1 MRILGYL
8 QHKGQK
14 VLTFT
19 ELSVVD
25 IWVSLQQ
32 QPTDLLGH
40 NPPSIYKTSSDLHEC
55 DSPFF
60 CYKLRVLIL
69 NT

>member
-1 MRILGYL
+1 MGAATRGAEADDLEGVEEDTQMRILGYL
-8 QHKGQK
+8 PNTRGQE

-19 ELSVVD
+19 EVSVAD

-40 NPPSIYKTSSDLHEC
+40 NPPSTH
-55 DSPFF
+55 
-60 CYKLRVLIL
+60 
-69 NT
+69 